1 MTLEEAIEN
10 CELVV
15 AACRM
20 MPNLE
25 GNDESS
31 AKHRQLAEW
40 LKELKE
46 RREQDVPDT
55 NVEGMISRTKVI
67 DAEGLDE
74 QIRCEMCR
82 NPMHTNRGCDGNC
95 KYDVNL
101 YKRIMQILCERIRPL
116 PKTIQGGKK
125 SD

>member
-40 LKELKE
+40 LKELKK
-46 RREQDVPDT
+46 RREQGVLELEPHWIPCSKRLP
-55 NVEGMISRTKVI
+55 E
-67 DAEGLDE
+67 E
-74 QIRCEMCR
+74 
-82 NPMHTNRGCDGNC
+82 DGT
-95 KYDVNL
+95 YIVSGVW
-101 YKRIMQILCERIRPL
+101 ES
-116 PKTIQGGKK
+116 GKK
-125 SD
+125 QVGECNFQVDDGYFDTSWNFDVKAWMPMLEPYKEGNK